1 MGTLLCEHLRS
12 EPFPNVDREFIDC
25 WKSGN
30 QGDTGAGFKRS
41 EIKLFACALIWNR
54 SYPAGNAGSAA
65 RPGRNAFAL
74 SAVKK
79 VSGSGCAT
87 KVPDLGFERRYPS
100 AWSFENAR
108 LTVSLEMPNST
119 ARIRDEGTRHAPP
132 VKLPDR
138 NSSRIWRYS

>member
-12 EPFPNVDREFIDC
+12 EPFLNVDGEFIDC
-25 WKSGN
+25 WKPGN
-30 QGDTGAGFKRS
+30 KGNTCAGVQRS
-41 EIKLFACALIWNR
+41 EIKLFAYELIGNR
-54 SYPAGNAGSAA
+54 SYLAGDAGSVLDV
-65 RPGRNAFAL
+65 RNCFRL
-74 SAVKK
+74 ISRQK

-108 LTVSLEMPNST
+108 FTVSLEMPKST
-119 ARIRDEGTRHAPP
+119 ARTRDEGTRPASP

-138 NSSRIWRYS
+138 NSSLIWRYS